1 MDEMS
6 STVVPLGVLAILFA
20 CIAFLV
26 IIKKA
31 IQAREDD
38 EFIQSRMAEIRAQK
52 NRPLIEQ
59 KRKLDELLKK

>member
-1 MDEMS
+1 MS